1 MSVWPCGQA
10 KLLDQ
15 LRTYQIIA
23 TTPINNDSHTSVVD
37 DEKKSEIDC
46 GVAAGRAVAL
56 VC

>member
-23 TTPINNDSHTSVVD
+23 TTSINNESHTLVVD
-37 DEKKSEIDC
+37 DEENLK
-46 GVAAGRAVAL
+46 
-56 VC
+56 